1 MQESVLSLDS
11 LSLADRVSSYEAE
24 VEDEWDTDTEAEGN

>member
-11 LSLADRVSSYEAE
+11 LNLADRVSSYEAE
-24 VEDEWDTDTEAEGN
+24 VDDEWDTEPEAEGK